1 MPNPT
6 PESPSPQQPP
16 APQTL
21 EVTVKGTVSD
31 GVVPVTIR
39 AADAG
44 VTVAALT
51 MTVQTDA
58 AGLLADTKVKL
69 PAASWPIQV
78 TVAGARRLSSVW
90 LMAKAGESLDLGG
103 QLFET
108 SKHWPSQS
116 GLNGGGGGG
125 GGNVDLSDYAKRSE
139 LAAYAS
145 KASLATYASKTDV
158 DGVRQALSKLGEQHP
173 LMVLAPADEVPA
185 GTPAG
190 TVVVRKAK

>member
-1 MPNPT
+1 MPDPAPT
-6 PESPSPQQPP
+6 PQPP
-16 APQTL
+16 APQAL

-44 VTVAALT
+44 VTVAALS
-51 MTVQTDA
+51 MSVQTDA

-69 PAASWPIQV
+69 PAASWPVQV
-78 TVAGARRLSSVW
+78 TVAGARRMSSVW
-90 LMAKAGESLDLGG
+90 LMAKAGETLDLGG

-116 GLNGGGGGG
+116 GLNGGGG
-125 GGNVDLSDYAKRSE
+125 NVDLSDYAKRSE

-145 KASLATYASKTDV
+145 KTDV
-158 DGVRQALSKLGEQHP
+158 DGVRQTLSKLGEQHP
-173 LMVLAPADEVPA
+173 LMVLSPADEVPA

>member
-1 MPNPT
+1 MPDPT
-6 PESPSPQQPP
+6 PKPPSPQQPP

-58 AGLLADTKVKL
+58 SGVLADTKVKL

-78 TVAGARRLSSVW
+78 TVAGARRLSSAW
-90 LMAKAGESLDLGG
+90 LMAKAGESVDLGG

-108 SKHWPSQS
+108 SKYWPSQS
-116 GLNGGGGGG
+116 GLNGGGGG

-173 LMVLAPADEVPA
+173 LMVLAPADDVPA

>member
-1 MPNPT
+1 MPDPT
-6 PESPSPQQPP
+6 PKPPSPQQPP

-58 AGLLADTKVKL
+58 SGVLADTKVKL

-78 TVAGARRLSSVW
+78 TVAGARRLSSAW
-90 LMAKAGESLDLGG
+90 LMAKAGETVDLGG

-116 GLNGGGGGG
+116 GLSGGG

>member
-1 MPNPT
+1 MPDPT
-6 PESPSPQQPP
+6 PTPQPP
-16 APQTL
+16 APQAL

-44 VTVAALT
+44 VTVAALS
-51 MTVQTDA
+51 MSVQTDA

-69 PAASWPIQV
+69 PAASWPVQV
-78 TVAGARRLSSVW
+78 TVAGARRMSSVW
-90 LMAKAGESLDLGG
+90 LMAKAGETLDLGG

-125 GGNVDLSDYAKRSE
+125 NVDLSDYAKRSE

-145 KASLATYASKTDV
+145 KTDV
-158 DGVRQALSKLGEQHP
+158 DGVRQTLSKLGEQHP
-173 LMVLAPADEVPA
+173 LMVLSPADEVPA

>member
-1 MPNPT
+1 MPDPA
-6 PESPSPQQPP
+6 P
-16 APQTL
+16 APQAPQPL
-21 EVTVKGTVSD
+21 EVTVRGTVSD

-44 VTVAALT
+44 VTSAALT
-51 MTVQTDA
+51 TSAQTDA

-69 PAASWPIQV
+69 PAASWPVQV
-78 TVAGARRLSSVW
+78 TVAGARRMSSVW
-90 LMAKAGESLDLGG
+90 LMAKAGETLDLGG

-125 GGNVDLSDYAKRSE
+125 GNVDLSDYAKRSE

-145 KASLATYASKTDV
+145 KTDV
-158 DGVRQALSKLGEQHP
+158 DGVKQTLTKLGEQHP

>member
-1 MPNPT
+1 M
-6 PESPSPQQPP
+6 
-16 APQTL
+16 
-21 EVTVKGTVSD
+21 KGTVSD

-58 AGLLADTKVKL
+58 SGALADTKVKL

-90 LMAKAGESLDLGG
+90 LMAKAGESVDLAG

-116 GLNGGGGGG
+116 GLNGGGGG

>member
-1 MPNPT
+1 MPDPA
-6 PESPSPQQPP
+6 PEPPAPP
-16 APQTL
+16 APQAL

-31 GVVPVTIR
+31 GVVPVMIR

-44 VTVAALT
+44 VTVAALS
-51 MTVQTDA
+51 MSVQTDA

-69 PAASWPIQV
+69 PAAAWPVQV
-78 TVAGARRLSSVW
+78 TVAGARRMSSVW
-90 LMAKAGESLDLGG
+90 LMAKAGETLDLGG

-125 GGNVDLSDYAKRSE
+125 GNVDLSDYAKRAE
-139 LAAYAS
+139 LAA
-145 KASLATYASKTDV
+145 YASKTDV
-158 DGVRQALSKLGEQHP
+158 DGVRQAISRLGELHP